1 MPISSRTLFHFVN
14 TLEYLKKILNNDF
27 HPRYCLEKI
36 KTDMTD
42 CVEWYIPMKCF
53 CDIPLSQ
60 ISEHTKKYGKYG
72 IGLTKNWAMRNGVS
86 PIIYLYENSNTYRE
100 INVVHGKILSD
111 AYKKYV
117 KKNSKRTRR
126 EIIESLSVLAY
137 IKPIEGDMM
146 RDEVKIHVNF
156 YDEREWRYIPQ
167 VWDKIAI
174 NTNGLLMIPKSLA
187 KDEVKLMEKSQ
198 SILRKRFQLTYSVD
212 DVRYIIVADDD
223 DRDSIC
229 DYLELQYQN
238 RPYLQ
243 EEKRKLMSRI
253 ITHKQIIEDF

>member
-126 EIIESLSVLAY
+126 ETTARRSCEGEARRLAEGTPQGCRQIPTVSTKALILAFESAQSATLLLA
-137 IKPIEGDMM
+137 
-146 RDEVKIHVNF
+146 
-156 YDEREWRYIPQ
+156 
-167 VWDKIAI
+167 
-174 NTNGLLMIPKSLA
+174 
-187 KDEVKLMEKSQ
+187 
-198 SILRKRFQLTYSVD
+198 
-212 DVRYIIVADDD
+212 
-223 DRDSIC
+223 
-229 DYLELQYQN
+229 LE
-238 RPYLQ
+238 
-243 EEKRKLMSRI
+243 
-253 ITHKQIIEDF
+253 